1 MRGYGERDFVRA
13 LVPLLISRLP
23 DPFAPG
29 PEEMQRVAEATKGW
43 VEELVNLR
51 ASPEWQEFLIDWDNI
66 VSWNESDYELGPDD
80 DA

>member
-29 PEEMQRVAEATKGW
+29 PEEMRRVAEATAGW

-51 ASPEWQEFLIDWDNI
+51 ASTDWQEFLIDWDNS
-66 VSWNESDYELGPDD
+66 VWGNECDYELGREDN
-80 DA
+80 A

>member
-29 PEEMQRVAEATKGW
+29 PEEMQRVAEATAGW
-43 VEELVNLR
+43 VEEVVNLR
-51 ASPEWQEFLIDWDNI
+51 ASPEWKEFLIDWDNI
-66 VSWNESDYELGPDD
+66 VSWNEMDYEPGPETHD
-80 DA
+80 

>member
-29 PEEMQRVAEATKGW
+29 PEEMRRVAEATAGW

-51 ASPEWQEFLIDWDNI
+51 ASTEWKEFLIDWDNI
-66 VSWNESDYELGPDD
+66 VSWNEFDYELAPED

>member
-23 DPFAPG
+23 DPFAPE
-29 PEEMQRVAEATKGW
+29 PEEMRRVAEATAGW

-51 ASPEWQEFLIDWDNI
+51 ASTDWQEFLIDWDNI
-66 VSWNESDYELGPDD
+66 VSWNESDYELGPEDN
-80 DA
+80 A